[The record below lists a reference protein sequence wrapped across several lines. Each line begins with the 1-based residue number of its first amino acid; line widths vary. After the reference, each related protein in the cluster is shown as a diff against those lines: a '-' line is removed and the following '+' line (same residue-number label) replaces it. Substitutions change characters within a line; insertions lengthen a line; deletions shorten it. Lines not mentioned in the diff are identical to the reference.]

1 MMKTWINRAARH
13 AVVLLALGAATAA
26 YAQKLGF
33 VDLPRIFQESKQA
46 VVVQEA
52 LNREFGER
60 QAKLEKM
67 REAGL
72 AFKQRLEAEK
82 LSAAEREKRLQ
93 HMLDMDQ
100 DYRLQAAQL
109 LEEYNLRR
117 NEEFV
122 SLQQN
127 VYRAIQELARRRGY
141 SGIITEAVYFDPKY
155 DITDEVIRTLDAQ

>member
-1 MMKTWINRAARH
+1 MMKTWINRAARCT
-13 AVVLLALGAATAA
+13 VVLVAWGAASAA

-33 VDLPRIFQESKQA
+33 VDLARIFQESKQA
-46 VVVQEA
+46 VVVQEM

-60 QAKLEKM
+60 QIKLEQM
-67 REAGL
+67 RESGL
-72 AFKQRLEAEK
+72 AFKQRLENGK
-82 LSAAEREKRLQ
+82 FSVAEREKQLQ
-93 HMLDMDQ
+93 QMLAMDQ

-122 SLQQN
+122 SFQQS
-127 VYRAIQELARRRGY
+127 VYRAIQDLARRRGY

-155 DITDEVIRTLDAQ
+155 DITDEVIRILNAQ